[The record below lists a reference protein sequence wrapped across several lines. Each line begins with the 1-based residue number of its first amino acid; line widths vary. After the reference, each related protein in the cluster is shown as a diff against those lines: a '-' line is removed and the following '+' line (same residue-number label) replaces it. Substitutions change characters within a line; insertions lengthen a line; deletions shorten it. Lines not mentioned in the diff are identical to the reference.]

1 MKCTKVGKHTC
12 SAWIDISKPS
22 PCVCSGFVNP
32 LRAVAVVS
40 AFYTSLFY
48 EPPSSDFLARLRQ

>member
-32 LRAVAVVS
+32 LRAVVF
-40 AFYTSLFY
+40 AFYIFLFY
-48 EPPSSDFLARLRQ
+48 ESPSSDFLARLRQ